1 MAPTASSAGH
11 NDPQY
16 EKEINGGLTEHKHYI
31 LAGSRIV
38 ALYTK
43 RSDGSED
50 TRYFHADH
58 LGSTSVVTDTAGNVL
73 ERMAYDPWG
82 DRRASSGAGDPT
94 NAIIPSTTDRGYT
107 GHEHL
112 DLGGMGLIHMNG
124 RIYDPT
130 LGRFLS
136 PDPTIQSPY
145 HSQSFNRYSYVWN
158 NPLTSTDPS
167 GYLSDFS
174 KGYPMNVYCYM
185 PSCGGGGAS
194 GGSDGGSDYSLFGLL
209 ERLAQQ
215 FVGQVTANLGEK

>member
-50 TRYFHADH
+50 TKYFHADH

-167 GYLSDFS
+167 GYLSGFS
-174 KGYPMNVYCYM
+174 KGYPMNVYCYRKM
-185 PSCGGGGAS
+185 
-194 GGSDGGSDYSLFGLL
+194 GSD
-209 ERLAQQ
+209 
-215 FVGQVTANLGEK
+215 TN